1 MCDNQVNIYA
11 NCLILVEALLVSEV
25 SPKLLFSVMNILI
38 LLMNS
43 LTFVTSE
50 WTHCRTALKCYNKSV
65 LKKKKKKL
73 K

>member
-11 NCLILVEALLVSEV
+11 NCLILVEALLVSDI
-25 SPKLLFSVMNILI
+25 SPKLLFSVMNIFI

-50 WTHCRTALKCYNKSV
+50 
-65 LKKKKKKL
+65 
-73 K
+73 